1 MELLFVVLLPP
12 SWSRRGWDK
21 LRAGATGDA
30 GPAFLVFITC
40 SLGNAG
46 FWIVPPNQPAVEKV
60 IIIIGSNNAFTE
72 FWFIF

>member
-1 MELLFVVLLPP
+1 MVLLPP

-40 SLGNAG
+40 SLGSAG
-46 FWIVPPNQPAVEKV
+46 FWRIVPPKQPAVEKV
-60 IIIIGSNNAFTE
+60 IIIMGSNNAFTE